1 MQKIISY
8 VFALFLGG
16 AVVLSLLPW
25 WSLPIFAALLA
36 FLLEVRPGAAI
47 LGGVIGG
54 FLLWAG
60 YAGLLNVQNDGIL
73 SARIGALLGGVSGG
87 ILVLATG
94 LVGGLFA
101 GLGALTGSW
110 AVPLVRRSS

>member
-1 MQKIISY
+1 MQKIFSY
-8 VFALFLGG
+8 IFAFFLGG
-16 AVVLSLLPW
+16 AIVLSLLPW

-36 FLLEVRPGAAI
+36 FLMEVRPGAAAMAG
-47 LGGVIGG
+47 LIGG

-73 SARIGALLGGVSGG
+73 SARIGDLLGGVSGG
-87 ILVLATG
+87 MLVLVTG
-94 LVGGLFA
+94 AFGGLFA

-110 AVPLVRRSS
+110 AVPLLRRSS